1 MEKPTTIK
9 KYYII
14 PKYEIRYLEKISLAT
29 KYNTVKILCKKLN
42 THEEN
47 YICRELK
54 CMKSVQNIKY
64 QRILLSH

>member
-14 PKYEIRYLEKISLAT
+14 PKYKIRYLEKISLAT
-29 KYNTVKILCKKLN
+29 KYNTVKILCKRLN

-47 YICRELK
+47 YIRRELK
-54 CMKSVQNIKY
+54 CRKSVQNIKY
-64 QRILLSH
+64 QRNFLSY

>member
-14 PKYEIRYLEKISLAT
+14 PKYMIRYLEKISLAT

-47 YICRELK
+47 YIRRELK
-54 CMKSVQNIKY
+54 CRKSVQNIKY
-64 QRILLSH
+64 QRNFLSY

>member
-14 PKYEIRYLEKISLAT
+14 PKYAIRYLEKMSLAT

-47 YICRELK
+47 YIRRELK

-64 QRILLSH
+64 RRIFLSY